1 MYICDGCIW
10 FVACHKTQ
18 KAKMHEMKLLTVIGR
33 GHKTLMHS
41 GAAVV
46 VPLVS
51 AVAFVV
57 VVVVIIAISNNK
69 VTIVPFFGTLLL
81 ESFYI
86 STL

>member
-1 MYICDGCIW
+1 MR
-10 FVACHKTQ
+10 
-18 KAKMHEMKLLTVIGR
+18 EMKLLTVIGR
-33 GHKTLMHS
+33 VIKHLCTAVLVLLELF
-41 GAAVV
+41 AAVV